1 MSRSCSKVKIF
12 AKRVFLPFSK
22 SHLQED
28 ARAQEHLY
36 LAPAS
41 LPHRPDV
48 DSYFGAWRKD
58 LAAPFDR
65 RTKHA
70 IAAFLLAAFATLGVL
85 AANRPIDGAAP
96 DAAICPVV
104 YRLDESPSPRGYHY
118 AFFGNAFFIN
128 EQGYLLTDAHVL
140 ETFRDGGQ
148 PSLIV
153 RRPNAPPRLLQA
165 SIVATDPQHDVA
177 ILRVTPNP
185 FAGNYRVAFL
195 PLATDPATPGQSV
208 IALSLHPH
216 HLQDAQ
222 SLEAPREDRAPGQVL
237 SYESTQLE
245 TSAPAAKVFLL
256 SHPVTR
262 GQSGS
267 PVLTADSRA
276 VVGIIEGRWLRSVS
290 AAAANSPSQAASIP
304 GAATPIEYAIALLQR
319 QSIPW
324 HSQSASS
331 SASAAAKRQQ

>member
-1 MSRSCSKVKIF
+1 
-12 AKRVFLPFSK
+12 LT
-22 SHLQED
+22 E
-28 ARAQEHLY
+28 
-36 LAPAS
+36 
-41 LPHRPDV
+41 
-48 DSYFGAWRKD
+48 
-58 LAAPFDR
+58 PFDR
-65 RTKHA
+65 RTKHT
-70 IAAFLLAAFATLGVL
+70 IAALLGAGACIFALA
-85 AANRPIDGAAP
+85 AANRLPQNAAP

-148 PSLIV
+148 PYLIV

-165 SIVATDPQHDVA
+165 TIVATDLPHDVA

-185 FAGNYRVAFL
+185 FTGKYRVAFL
-195 PLATDPATPGQSV
+195 PLATDPAAPGQSV
-208 IALSLHPH
+208 LALSLHPT

-222 SLEAPREDRAPGQVL
+222 SLEAPREDRSPGQVL

-245 TSAPAAKVFLL
+245 KSAPAARVFLL

-267 PVLTADSRA
+267 PVLTSDCRA
-276 VVGIIEGRWLRSVS
+276 VVGIIEGRWLRSLS
-290 AAAANSPSQAASIP
+290 AAAKSPAQVSTIP

-319 QSIPW
+319 QAISW
-324 HSQSASS
+324 HPLPRPATASS
-331 SASAAAKRQQ
+331 VTSAGTPPQ